1 VKDEEPSR
9 YEEFNYDSIAEAYA
23 AAVDTAPYNALYE
36 RPAML
41 ALLPTL
47 DGARILDAGC
57 GSGWYTEQLL
67 HRGAIVTSIDASHL
81 MADYARERIGRLAGE
96 LGSRSESIRVAD
108 LSKPLD
114 FLDSATFDGILSPL
128 VLHYLENWRTPLRE
142 VRRVLKPNGWLLFST
157 HHPATEAARFDVTNY
172 FEIERLEDE
181 WPCAAKVQF
190 YRRPLTEIFGS
201 LADAGFVVERV
212 VEPTPGDEFKRLDS
226 EAYYRLLRE
235 PAFLIVLARPRLE
248 PGGR

>member
-1 VKDEEPSR
+1 MKDEEPSR

-67 HRGAIVTSIDASHL
+67 RRGAIVTSIDASRL
-81 MADYARERIGRLAGE
+81 MADYTRERIGRLAGE
-96 LGSRSESIRVAD
+96 LGSQSENILVAD

-114 FLDSATFDGILSPL
+114 FLEGETFDGILSPL
-128 VLHYLENWRTPLRE
+128 VLHYLEEWRTPLRE
-142 VRRVLKPNGWLLFST
+142 MRRVLKPDGWLLFST
-157 HHPATEAARFDVTNY
+157 HHPATESARFGTANY

-181 WPCAAKVQF
+181 WPWAGKVEF

-201 LADAGFVVERV
+201 LADAAFVVERV
-212 VEPTPGDEFKRLDS
+212 VEPIPGDDFKRVKPES
-226 EAYYRLLRE
+226 FYRLLRQPE
-235 PAFLIVLARPRLE
+235 FLIVLARPRLSAD
-248 PGGR
+248 GS